1 MFSTSSLKSVIFPF
15 LPVAEND
22 YKEIQNLI
30 TNPAVSNHISENTQS
45 ALPTLHSRCAKNEH
59 QPVCTNKSCATR
71 ALSPR
76 PPVIGYWLASVLIIS
91 SAIRLPRSTPRSRL
105 RPYLCHFIPGLCQQ
119 LHSRSPCLLPISSP
133 HCTQQPGVPPDCPP
147 GCISPRIECG
157 PREKTS
163 IPWHD
168 LQGPS
173 RSVPCLP
180 PFTASSPLCFGPGPR
195 SRPWFPNTRRSLDH
209 LFFLPGSPLL
219 PTPSTRI
226 IPLWP
231 SKLRVPQ

>member
-1 MFSTSSLKSVIFPF
+1 M
-15 LPVAEND
+15 
-22 YKEIQNLI
+22 
-30 TNPAVSNHISENTQS
+30 TNPAVSNHISESTQS
-45 ALPTLHSRCAKNEH
+45 ALPTLHSRCAKKNTTSLYQQELCY
-59 QPVCTNKSCATR
+59 QGSESSSTGYRLLV
-71 ALSPR
+71 SP
-76 PPVIGYWLASVLIIS
+76 SVLIIS
-91 SAIRLPRSTPRSRL
+91 SAIRLLRSTPLSRL

-133 HCTQQPGVPPDCPP
+133 HCTQQPGVPLDCPP
-147 GCISPRIECG
+147 GCISPQIECG

-173 RSVPCLP
+173 RSVLCLP

-195 SRPWFPNTRRSLDH
+195 SRPWFPNTHRSLDH